1 MKIAV
6 PVAEG
11 RLTPHFGHAAEFVVV
26 HAENEQ
32 IKKTEVLE
40 PPPHEPGVLPQW
52 LHELGV
58 GVIIAGGMGQRALG
72 LFGEKG
78 IRVVTGARGLTPEE
92 LVRQYLTNILV
103 TGENICDH

>member
-40 PPPHEPGVLPQW
+40 PPPHEPGVLPGW
-52 LHELGV
+52 LYEFGV
-58 GVIIAGGMGQRALG
+58 GVVIAGGMGQRAIE
-72 LFGEKG
+72 LFAQKG
-78 IRVVTGARGLTPEE
+78 IKVVTGALGGGPEQ
-92 LVRQYLTNILV
+92 LVRQYLTNTLV
-103 TGENICDH
+103 TGENVCDH